1 MTKLL
6 TLQLEKS
13 EKLQRLNTIQ
23 AKDEPTA
30 EERQERDG
38 LVQRLQEI
46 EPELRAEMVLADG
59 HQNQRTDSPTAEVRD
74 YLGLVS
80 RSRLHR
86 FASAGL
92 GDAQVDGAEAEL
104 RQADGLTDNKIP
116 WGLLLP
122 EGEPVLETRA
132 DATTGIP
139 SNLPAV
145 QQQILARVFAPGVS
159 DFLGVRTVSV
169 GTGQAVFPVLTTGSS
184 VAQVARGAGK
194 DATAG
199 AFGSDVL
206 KPRRLTGRIRL
217 AVEDMAGFSGLG
229 KHYAGRLASRAGR
242 PTNKTDCEREWHR
255 AQLVRLHPNPDRA
268 SRPRRRH
275 YLAAVCQL
283 FGCGRPIQPRKHRR
297 AAADPPHGL

>member
-1 MTKLL
+1 MSEQVYIPIDQDTLDWLAELGEIAELHRTAPDELIWIWEHPAFRSPKPPKGEKTVTKLL

-206 KPRRLTGRIRL
+206 KPRRLT
-217 AVEDMAGFSGLG
+217 AVSGWPSKTWPFFPAWKALCG
-229 KHYAGRLASRAGR
+229 
-242 PTNKTDCEREWHR
+242 PTCEPSW
-255 AQLVRLHPNPDRA
+255 
-268 SRPRRRH
+268 
-275 YLAAVCQL
+275 
-283 FGCGRPIQPRKHRR
+283 
-297 AAADPPHGL
+297 